1 MRDRTASKE
10 FTVTL
15 PSGKVVSA
23 EVESVWSHD
32 PNYGADSDGLRGMP
46 VDMLDDL
53 YLSVPIENN
62 CWSHDDSGTYMTMDE
77 RREAEKLL
85 LEKAEQDEWEEAFEV
100 DSMEDFEFD
109 NMDLD

>member
-32 PNYGADSDGLRGMP
+32 PNYGADADGHRGMA
-46 VDMLDDL
+46 VDTLDDL
-53 YLSVPIENN
+53 YLTTPITNP
-62 CWSHDDSGTYMTMDE
+62 CWESDDSGLYLNLQE

-100 DSMEDFEFD
+100 DSTEDFEFD